1 MTGTNNIEDR
11 PPSPADQLQALMPK
25 LKRQAF
31 ALTGSLHLAED
42 LVQDT
47 CVRAL
52 ARLDQWRGVGR
63 FDAWVATIMERI
75 WSNRRRQQRQRQE
88 QELPDPDLIPTPGF
102 EAQVDARLTLDDMRR
117 AAGMSDEDFFLVTRI
132 HSYDYTYRDL
142 AEIYGVPHGT
152 MLSRVSRAK
161 AMLRKVVRGDI
172 LKDDAPKDDDQG
184 GAG

>member
-1 MTGTNNIEDR
+1 MTGTNSIEDR
-11 PPSPADQLQALMPK
+11 PPSPADQLQALLPK

-31 ALTGSLHLAED
+31 GLTGSLHLAED

-47 CVRAL
+47 CVRVL
-52 ARLDQWRGVGR
+52 ARLDQWKGLGR
-63 FDAWVATIMERI
+63 FDGWVATIMERI

-88 QELPDPDLIPTPGF
+88 QELPDPDLVPDPGF
-102 EAQVDARLTLDDMRR
+102 EAQVEARLTLDDMRR

-132 HSYDYTYRDL
+132 HSYNYTYRDL

-152 MLSRVSRAK
+152 MLSKVSRAK
-161 AMLRKVVRGDI
+161 AMLRKVIRGDH
-172 LKDDAPKDDDQG
+172 PKDDDPQDSDQR